1 MIALNIEILID
12 LIVIICAAA
21 GTYGYF
27 NLKKKV
33 TEIFTDVG
41 TCWGLVYAIFVDLAA
56 GKQIEMSKVTETK
69 QMLEETWTDINDL
82 APFLQDILSKVPKA
96 VV

>member
-1 MIALNIEILID
+1 
-12 LIVIICAAA
+12 
-21 GTYGYF
+21 
-27 NLKKKV
+27 
-33 TEIFTDVG
+33 
-41 TCWGLVYAIFVDLAA
+41 
-56 GKQIEMSKVTETK
+56 MSKVTETK

>member
-27 NLKKKV
+27 NLKRKV
-33 TEIFTDVG
+33 TEIFTDLG
-41 TCWGLVYAIFVDLAA
+41 ACWGLVYAIFVELAA
-56 GKQIEMSKVTETK
+56 GK
-69 QMLEETWTDINDL
+69 
-82 APFLQDILSKVPKA
+82 
-96 VV
+96 